1 MNYPYRKA
9 PLICLPQYKDSDL
22 NIEFRID
29 LQEMMEDKIKCRQKT
44 SYELLDIKPG
54 ILMNTAVL

>member
-1 MNYPYRKA
+1 MNYPRRKA

-29 LQEMMEDKIKCRQKT
+29 LQEMMEDQIKCRQRIG
-44 SYELLDIKPG
+44 YEILDIKPG
-54 ILMNTAVL
+54 ILMNPVVL

>member
-22 NIEFRID
+22 NIEFGID